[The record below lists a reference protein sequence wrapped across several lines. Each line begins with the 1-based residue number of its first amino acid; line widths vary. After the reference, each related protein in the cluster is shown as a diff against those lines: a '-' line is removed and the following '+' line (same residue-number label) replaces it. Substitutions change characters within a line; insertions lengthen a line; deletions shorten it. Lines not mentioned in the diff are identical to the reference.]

1 MNVIGTF
8 EVAVHAALA
17 AFAAFAPFVVALK
30 AHEFD
35 AEFPMGPTRE
45 MKTGRGGQR
54 QRISP
59 TGQHDHLKNTAGVI
73 GRPSYYPAMCIA
85 IIGTHVPGTRLD

>member
-17 AFAAFAPFVVALK
+17 AFAAFAPFAPLAPFVVALK

-45 MKTGRGGQR
+45 MKTGSGGQR

-73 GRPSYYPAMCIA
+73 GS
-85 IIGTHVPGTRLD
+85 IIR